1 MCGKNAI
8 LLDIDEYCHDAKAEH
23 VVNCCDAYPE
33 VEYCYD
39 AEAPVVCYGAE
50 DVVEHCCIFM
60 HFTAF
65 LCISLRFSAFLCI
78 SMHFSSL
85 HLYAFHCISLH
96 LTAFHCIS
104 LHFTA
109 FHCISLHFSAF
120 LCMFLHFS
128 YISHFSHTLRSV
140 FLIPLGVDATYLGE
154 CVHHDFR
161 NACIKPLGMRASNL

>member
-1 MCGKNAI
+1 MPASRARKKQKSKKSKNVSNLHLWRGGVCGKNAI

-78 SMHFSSL
+78 SMHFSSFL
-85 HLYAFHCISLH
+85 L
-96 LTAFHCIS
+96 
-104 LHFTA
+104 
-109 FHCISLHFSAF
+109 ISLHFSAF
-120 LCMFLHFS
+120 HCINLHTF
-128 YISHFSHTLRSV
+128 IFHT
-140 FLIPLGVDATYLGE
+140 P
-154 CVHHDFR
+154 
-161 NACIKPLGMRASNL
+161 

>member
-8 LLDIDEYCHDAKAEH
+8 LLDIDEYCHDAKADH
-23 VVNCCDAYPE
+23 VVNCCDAYAE

-109 FHCISLHFSAF
+109 FHCISLHFTAF
-120 LCMFLHFS
+120 LCISLHFS
-128 YISHFSHTLRSV
+128 ACFFIYLI
-140 FLIPLGVDATYLGE
+140 FLISLICLGVCASYFKE
-154 CVHHDFR
+154 CVPHTFR
-161 NACIKPLGMRASNL
+161 SSCKIPRGMRAS

>member
-85 HLYAFHCISLH
+85 HLYAFHCISM
-96 LTAFHCIS
+96 
-104 LHFTA
+104 HFT
-109 FHCISLHFSAF
+109 AF
-120 LCMFLHFS
+120 LCMFLF
-128 YISHFSHTLRSV
+128 YLI
-140 FLIPLGVDATYLGE
+140 FLISLIFLGVCASYL
-154 CVHHDFR
+154 
-161 NACIKPLGMRASNL
+161 